1 MATSKIFT
9 NDSCVGCNQCISRC
23 PCDEANVAVT
33 KGGKSILEID
43 PEKCICCGECI
54 RSCTHNARFF
64 YDDTERFL
72 SDLKSGKK
80 IPILVAPA
88 LRSNVPEWPRLL
100 GYLKSQGASA
110 IYDTSYGADICTWAH
125 LRFLAK
131 NPVEGVVTQP
141 CPAIVNYIEKY
152 VPGLLSRLSPI
163 HSPAM
168 CTAIYMRDVKK
179 LQGPYAFLSPCIA
192 KFDEFN
198 DPNCGRG
205 NIVGYNVT
213 YKRLVEYLDA
223 NRVNWRTCA
232 EAEYDN
238 EKHGLGSIYSSP
250 GGLKANVEQYVSGK
264 WIFQIEGQPHTAH
277 FLDGYSKKKGNLPF
291 IVDVL
296 NCARGCNAGS
306 GAIRTEHDEYE
317 ISEAMFN
324 VVNSTMKNKTKK
336 KLPPGPNFAKFDK
349 ELRLEDYIRKYTAK
363 KVSRQTVS
371 KVQLEKAYLDLHK
384 PDHESRTFDCKG
396 CGFVSCEQMALA
408 VAKGINIV
416 ENCYYYVRS
425 ITIEKNESI
434 EKMNME
440 SEKRTRELHDAV
452 KVMIDVLGEAREKT
466 QDTINIVNEIREEV
480 ETLVDSADEL
490 SAIVPELQTLTK
502 KYATTGESVIN
513 VSRQT
518 NLLAINASTEAAR
531 AGQHGKGFAVVAQ
544 RIKQLSE
551 QSTSAARESL
561 NNNEDM
567 EPLIVTL
574 ATVKNKLMD
583 NAHEIEENSVKIVS
597 SLGTLP
603 ALLEDVER
611 KAEQID
617 HP

>member
-1 MATSKIFT
+1 M
-9 NDSCVGCNQCISRC
+9 SRC
-23 PCDEANVAVT
+23 PCDEANIAELKNGQNYIYT
-33 KGGKSILEID
+33 D
-43 PEKCICCGECI
+43 PEHCIDCGECI
-54 RSCTHNARFF
+54 RSCTHGARDFI
-64 YDDTERFL
+64 DDTDRFL
-72 SDLKSGKK
+72 NDLNAGRK

-100 GYLKSQGASA
+100 GYLKSLGASA

-131 NPVEGVVTQP
+131 NPVEGVITQP
-141 CPAIVNYIEKY
+141 CPAVVNYIEKY
-152 VPGLLSRLSPI
+152 NPELLTRLSPI

-168 CTAIYMRDVKK
+168 CTAIYMKNIKK

-192 KFDEFN
+192 KHDEFS
-198 DPNCGRG
+198 DPNCGGG
-205 NIVGYNVT
+205 NLVGYNVT
-213 YKRLVEYLDA
+213 YRKLVEYLDS
-223 NRVNWRTCA
+223 NRINWRKCEDT
-232 EAEYDN
+232 EYDN
-238 EKHGLGSIYSSP
+238 EAHGLGSIYSSP
-250 GGLKANVEQYVSGK
+250 GGLKANVEQYVTGK

-277 FLDGYSKKKGNLPF
+277 FLDGYSKKKNNLPF

-306 GAIRTEHDEYE
+306 GAICTEHDEYE
-317 ISEAMFN
+317 ISEAMYK
-324 VVNSTMKNKTKK
+324 VVNNTMKNKTKR

-349 ELRLEDYIRKYTAK
+349 ELNLDDFIRRYTAK
-363 KVSRQTVS
+363 KVPRQIVS
-371 KVQLEKAYLDLHK
+371 HMQLEKAYLDLHK
-384 PDHESRTFDCKG
+384 PTHESRTFDCKG
-396 CGFVSCEQMALA
+396 CGFPSCEQMALA
-408 VAKGINIV
+408 VAKKINIV

-434 EKMNME
+434 EKMNQE
-440 SEKRTRELHDAV
+440 TASRATELHDAV
-452 KVMIDVLGEAREKT
+452 KVMVDALGEAGEKT
-466 QDTINIVNEIREEV
+466 QETINIVNEIREEV
-480 ETLVDSADEL
+480 ETLVIAADEL
-490 SAIVPELQTLTK
+490 SGIVPELQSLMK
-502 KYATTGESVIN
+502 KYAMTGESVIN

-551 QSTSAARESL
+551 QSTSAATESL
-561 NNNEDM
+561 SNNENM
-567 EPLIVTL
+567 EPLILTL
-574 ATVKNKLMD
+574 AAIKNKLMD
-583 NAHEIEENSVKIVS
+583 NAKEITQNSEKIVS

-603 ALLEDVER
+603 ELLADVEK